1 MGKMSILKELW
12 DFMKVRKRWWLA
24 PIVIVLLLLG
34 LLIIFTES
42 SAVAPFIYTLF

>member
-1 MGKMSILKELW
+1 MGKIGILKELW

>member
-1 MGKMSILKELW
+1 MGKIGVLKELW

>member
-12 DFMKVRKRWWLA
+12 DFLKVRKRWWLT
-24 PIVIVLLLLG
+24 PIVVMLLLLG

>member
-12 DFMKVRKRWWLA
+12 DFLKVRKKWWLA
-24 PIVIVLLLLG
+24 PIVIVLVLLG
-34 LLIIFTES
+34 VLIVVTES